1 MSIEDDIAKEIAGEA
16 EAEAASGKSWKK
28 IAAEAAWKFSKEKG
42 YPAFKAGVKYLYAQG
57 KDMKNKPMKP
67 GDKKASALR
76 PGDMTVLGQ
85 VSEVKRDPI
94 QRNNYQVSFIS
105 STGIK
110 IETVPGSHKFGVIER
125 RQVRG

>member
-16 EAEAASGKSWKK
+16 EAEVAAGKSWKRV
-28 IAAEAAWKFSKEKG
+28 AAESAWKFSKEKG
-42 YPAFKAGVKYLYAQG
+42 YPAFRAGVKYLYAQG
-57 KDMKNKPMKP
+57 KDMKNKPLKP

-85 VSEVKRDPI
+85 VSEVKKDPI
-94 QRNNYQVSFIS
+94 EKNIFQVSFIS

-110 IETVPGSHKFGVIER
+110 IEKVPANRKFGVVER

>member
-1 MSIEDDIAKEIAGEA
+1 LSIEDDIAKEIAGEA
-16 EAEAASGKSWKK
+16 EAEVAAGKSWKRV
-28 IAAEAAWKFSKEKG
+28 AAEAAWKFSKEKG
-42 YPAFKAGVKYLYAQG
+42 YPAFRAGVKYLYAQG

-85 VSEVKRDPI
+85 VSECKKDPI
-94 QRNNYQVSFIS
+94 EKNVYQISFIS

-110 IETVPGSHKFGVIER
+110 IEKVSGNRKFGVVER